1 MASLKV
7 GAPTNMDA
15 SVSIDLKD
23 DAKLQPFQADAV
35 RWLMERERSIGGAI
49 LADEPGMGKTIMT
62 IGLMQN
68 SPVAHTLILAPKS
81 VVPQWASE
89 IRKFSD
95 LSVDVIERKSPR
107 PIVLADV
114 TIAPYSVL
122 LRLEPKKKSLFQESK
137 KRKRDAVQEPRDH
150 WVTETL
156 WGRAVID
163 EAHAIKNRRT
173 KLAKGAASL
182 KAQAKIAL
190 TGTPIQNSRADLY
203 ALADW
208 IGYGGKD
215 EVRKICEAVVL
226 RRTMD
231 DIDSFKLPEL
241 TMSVIPVDLSAEERY
256 MYDYVYQ
263 YARERAAQ
271 GMQNNKRMEVL
282 EAIMRCRQMCCH
294 PQVFINGMRK
304 KFKVDLELS
313 GFDEELIEEDW
324 TDDSTKTAALVD
336 AIAKQPA
343 DEKSIVFC
351 SFVDEM
357 RIFSSILCAQSIE
370 SDMFHGGLNNE
381 QRMDVLDRFR
391 DPASGIRVM
400 FVQIAAGGVGLN
412 LQEANRIYVL
422 SPQWNPMLEVQAL
435 GRCYRQGQQKPVHF
449 VRLIAKNTIEER
461 MCDVQDR
468 KLALVSAALNDP
480 RIHAKM
486 AANKQMNLTR
496 GDVKYLF
503 RAKD

>member
-1 MASLKV
+1 
-7 GAPTNMDA
+7 MDFN
-15 SVSIDLKD
+15 VSIDLKD
-23 DAKLQPFQADAV
+23 GATLQPFQADAV
-35 RWLMERERSIGGAI
+35 RWLMARERSIGGAI

-62 IGLMQN
+62 IGLMKN

-89 IRKFSD
+89 IRKFSN
-95 LSVDVIERKSPR
+95 LTVDVIERKTPR

-114 TIAPYSVL
+114 TVAPYSVL
-122 LRLEPKKKSLFQESK
+122 LRLEPKKKRDEQAK
-137 KRKRDAVQEPRDH
+137 KRARIQQEPRDH
-150 WVTETL
+150 WISETL
-156 WGRAVID
+156 WGRTVID

-173 KLAKGAASL
+173 KLAKGAAGL
-182 KAQAKIAL
+182 KTAYKIAL

-208 IGYGGKD
+208 IGFSGKD

-241 TMSVIPVDLSAEERY
+241 TMTVLPVDLSEEERY
-256 MYDYVYQ
+256 MYEYVYQ
-263 YARERAAQ
+263 YARKRAAE
-271 GMQNNKRMEVL
+271 GMQTNKRMEVL

-304 KFKVDLELS
+304 KFSVDLEMT
-313 GFDEELIEEDW
+313 GFDQDLIADDW
-324 TDDSTKTAALVD
+324 TEDSTKTAALID
-336 AIAKQPA
+336 AIAAQPA
-343 DEKSIVFC
+343 DEKAIVFC

-357 RIFSSILCAQSIE
+357 RIFSKILSAQSIE
-370 SDMFHGGLNNE
+370 SDMFHGGLNSE
-381 QRMDVLDRFR
+381 QRSDVLDRFR
-391 DPASGIRVM
+391 DPESGIRVL

-412 LQEANRIYVL
+412 LQEASRVYIL

-435 GRCYRQGQQKPVHF
+435 GRCYRQGQQRPVHF

-461 MCDVQDR
+461 ICDVQER

-486 AANKQMNLTR
+486 AANKHMNLTR

-503 RAKD
+503 RAPM

>member
-1 MASLKV
+1 ME
-7 GAPTNMDA
+7 PTFDI
-15 SVSIDLKD
+15 SIDLKD
-23 DAKLQPFQADAV
+23 DAKLQPFQAEAV
-35 RWLMERERSIGGAI
+35 RWLIERERSNVCRGGAI

-62 IGLMQN
+62 IGLLKN
-68 SPVAHTLILAPKS
+68 SPVNHTIILAPKS

-89 IRKFSD
+89 IRRFSD
-95 LSVDVIERKSPR
+95 LTVEVIERNTPR
-107 PIVLADV
+107 PIILADV

-122 LRLEPKKKSLFQESK
+122 LRLEPKKSKFGPQAK
-137 KRKRDAVQEPRDH
+137 KRARIQEPRDH

-173 KLAKGAASL
+173 KLAKGAATL
-182 KAQAKIAL
+182 KAAFKLAL
-190 TGTPIQNSRADLY
+190 TGTPIQNTRADLF

-208 IGYGGKD
+208 IGYSGKD
-215 EVRKICEAVVL
+215 EVRKVCEAVVL
-226 RRTMD
+226 RRTME

-241 TMSVIPVDLSAEERY
+241 TMSVVPVELSEEERY
-256 MYDYVYQ
+256 MYNYVYQ
-263 YARERAAQ
+263 YARERAAE
-271 GMQNNKRMEVL
+271 GLQNNRRMEVL

-304 KFKVDLELS
+304 KYSVDLELT
-313 GFDEELIEEDW
+313 GFDEDLIADDW
-324 TDDSTKTAALVD
+324 TEDSTKTAALVE
-336 AIAKQPA
+336 AIQKQPA
-343 DEKSIVFC
+343 DEKAIVFC

-357 RIFSSILCAQSIE
+357 RIFSKILRDRSIE

-381 QRMDVLDRFR
+381 QRTDVLDRFR
-391 DPASGIRVM
+391 DSDSGIRVL

-435 GRCYRQGQQKPVHF
+435 GRCHRQGQTRPVHF

-461 MCDVQDR
+461 ITDVQER

-503 RAKD
+503 RASQ

>member
-1 MASLKV
+1 MA
-7 GAPTNMDA
+7 N
-15 SVSIDLKD
+15 VSIDLKD
-23 DAKLQPFQADAV
+23 DAKLQPFQAEAV
-35 RWLMERERSIGGAI
+35 RWLMERERTIGGAI

-62 IGLMQN
+62 IGLLKN
-68 SPVAHTLILAPKS
+68 SPVAHTIILAPKS

-89 IRKFSD
+89 IRRFSD
-95 LSVDVIERKSPR
+95 LSVDIIERKSPR
-107 PIVLADV
+107 PIVLSDV

-122 LRLEPKKKSLFQESK
+122 LRLEPKKSRFGDPAK
-137 KRKRDAVQEPRDH
+137 KRARVQEPRDH
-150 WVTETL
+150 WITETL

-182 KAQAKIAL
+182 KARAKIAL
-190 TGTPIQNSRADLY
+190 TGTPIQNSRADLF

-208 IGYGGKD
+208 IGYSGKD
-215 EVRKICEAVVL
+215 EVRKVCEAVVL

-241 TMSVIPVDLSAEERY
+241 SMTVIPVDLSDEERY
-256 MYDYVYQ
+256 MYNYVYQ
-263 YARERAAQ
+263 YARERAAE
-271 GMQNNKRMEVL
+271 GMQNNQRMEVL

-304 KFKVDLELS
+304 KFSVDLELS
-313 GFDEELIEEDW
+313 GFDEDLLADDW
-324 TDDSTKTAALVD
+324 TEDSTKTAALVE
-336 AIAKQPA
+336 AIEQQPA
-343 DEKSIVFC
+343 DEKAIVFC

-357 RIFSSILCAQSIE
+357 RIFSKILLDRSIE

-391 DPASGIRVM
+391 DSASGVRVL

-503 RAKD
+503 RSKN

>member
-1 MASLKV
+1 MANLKV
-7 GAPTNMDA
+7 AAMDA
-15 SVSIDLKD
+15 APPSVVVSIDLKD
-23 DAKLQPFQADAV
+23 DATLQPFQAEAV
-35 RWLMERERSIGGAI
+35 RWLMARERSIGGAI

-62 IGLMQN
+62 IGLMKN

-95 LSVDVIERKSPR
+95 LTVDTVERKTPR

-114 TIAPYSVL
+114 TVAPYSVL
-122 LRLEPKKKSLFQESK
+122 LRLEPKKKSRFGEQ
-137 KRKRDAVQEPRDH
+137 QEPRDH
-150 WVTETL
+150 WISQTL

-173 KLAKGAASL
+173 KLAKGAAGL
-182 KAQAKIAL
+182 KTAYKIAL

-226 RRTMD
+226 RRTMED
-231 DIDSFKLPEL
+231 VDSFKLPEL
-241 TMSVIPVDLSAEERY
+241 SMSVIPVDLSEEERF
-256 MYDYVYQ
+256 MYNYVYQ
-263 YARERAAQ
+263 YARERAAE
-271 GMQNNKRMEVL
+271 GMQTNQRMEVL

-304 KFKVDLELS
+304 KFSVDLEMT
-313 GFDEELIEEDW
+313 GFDEDLIADDW
-324 TDDSTKTAALVD
+324 TEDSSKTAALID

-343 DEKSIVFC
+343 EDKAIVFC

-357 RIFSSILCAQSIE
+357 RIFSKILGEQSIE
-370 SDMFHGGLNNE
+370 SDMFHGGLNSE
-381 QRMDVLDRFR
+381 QRSDVLDRFR
-391 DPASGIRVM
+391 DPASGIRVL

-412 LQEANRIYVL
+412 LQEANRVYVL

-435 GRCYRQGQQKPVHF
+435 GRCHRQGQQRPVHF

-461 MCDVQDR
+461 ICDVQER

-503 RAKD
+503 RASA